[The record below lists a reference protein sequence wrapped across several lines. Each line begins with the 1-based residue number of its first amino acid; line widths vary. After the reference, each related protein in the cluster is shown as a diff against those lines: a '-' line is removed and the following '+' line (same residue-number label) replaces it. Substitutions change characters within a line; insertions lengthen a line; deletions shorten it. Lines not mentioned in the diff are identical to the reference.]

1 VRTAD
6 PSTVVIFGAT
16 GDLTKRKLL
25 PALYNLAHRH
35 ALPDRFT
42 VVAVGRKPTTDEA
55 LREQVRQDLRDFGP
69 PTLDAA
75 VTDWFVAR
83 IFSAF
88 ETLED
93 LPSYQSLSDRLDAVE
108 ASDGARAGRLFYL
121 ATPPDAI
128 ADIVLR
134 LGAVG
139 LLDERAGGWRRVI
152 VEKPFGRDLASAVAL
167 NRELRAD
174 LDERQIYRIDH
185 YLGKKTVQNL
195 MAFRFGNGIF
205 EPIWNRRYVDHV
217 QITVAE
223 TVGVEERGRY
233 YDSAGALRDMVQNH
247 MLQLLALTAM
257 EPPISFRADDVRDE
271 RVKVLH
277 AVHRLRPEEVAGCF
291 VRAQYG
297 TGEAGGR
304 TAAGYRAEPNIG
316 PGSTTET
323 YVALKLTVDN
333 WRWADVPFYLRTGK
347 RLAARTSEIVLQFQ
361 RPPMRLFQGSPVEG
375 LEPNRLVIHV
385 QPDEGISLS
394 FQAKVPGP
402 EMTLGRVDMSFAYRD
417 YFAGA
422 PATGYETLLYDCMI
436 GDQTLFHRADSVE
449 AGWSVVAPLLDAV
462 AERPGAPLH
471 EYPAFSQGPPE
482 ADALLARDG
491 RRWRPLAAALP

>member
-16 GDLTKRKLL
+16 GDLARRKLM
-25 PALYNLAHRH
+25 PALCNLAGRR

-42 VVAVGRKPTTDEA
+42 VVGVGRKPMTDA
-55 LREQVRQDLRDFGP
+55 AYREKVRQDLRDFGP
-69 PTLDAA
+69 AGLDEALA
-75 VTDWFVAR
+75 DWFTGR
-83 IFSAF
+83 LFYAF
-88 ETLED
+88 ETLDD
-93 LPSYQSLSDRLDAVE
+93 LDSYESLSARLDALE
-108 ASDGARAGRLFYL
+108 TPGGPPAGRLFYL
-121 ATPPDAI
+121 ATPPDAM

-139 LLDERAGGWRRVI
+139 LVNEDEGGWRRVI

-167 NRELRAD
+167 NRSLRAD
-174 LDERQIYRIDH
+174 LAERQTYRIDH
-185 YLGKKTVQNL
+185 YLGKETVQNL

-223 TVGVEERGRY
+223 TVGVEGRGRY
-233 YDSAGALRDMVQNH
+233 YEKAGALRDMVQNH
-247 MLQLLALTAM
+247 MLQLVALTAM

-277 AVHRLRPEEVAGCF
+277 AIHRLLPEEVEASV
-291 VRAQYG
+291 VRGRYG
-297 TGEAGGR
+297 PGEADGK
-304 TAAGYRAEPNIG
+304 AVPGYRAEANVAE
-316 PGSTTET
+316 GSATET

-347 RLAARTSEIVLQFQ
+347 RLATKASEIVLQFR
-361 RPPMRLFQGSPVEG
+361 RPPLHLFRDTAPEC
-375 LEPNRLVIHV
+375 LEPNRLVIRI
-385 QPDEGISLS
+385 QPNEGISLS

-402 EMTLGRVDMSFAYRD
+402 EMTLGRVDMAFAYQD
-417 YFAGA
+417 YFASA

-436 GDQTLFHRADSVE
+436 GDQTLFHRADMVE
-449 AGWSVVAPLLDAV
+449 AGWSVVAPVLEAV
-462 AERPGAPLH
+462 EASPAALLH
-471 EYPAFSQGPPE
+471 EYRSFSQGPDE
-482 ADALLARDG
+482 SAALLARDG
-491 RRWRPLAAALP
+491 RQWRTLA